1 MDQGDFL
8 LYPFLLY
15 TSPMTVANHLTL
27 NELRRRAKKAKD
39 PIEKDRFLAV
49 YHAKRGL
56 TAKEIARIIPNTP
69 RWVQETVRRYNLEG
83 PEALKDKRHQ
93 NPGQKPKLTPEERMR
108 VLEAL
113 QGPPPDGGLWTG
125 PKLRDWVE
133 RELGK
138 RLSLYPIYRLLHEMG
153 FALRVPRPRHRK
165 ADGEAQEAC
174 NLFAQVQEA
183 RAEGRRVRLLA
194 YDGHA
199 RRAYLGHRLGL
210 RPVYRRVWARRGE
223 RPLAVGAHRY
233 RWFYVCTFV
242 EPETGESLSLLVD
255 GVDTEVMGWVLR
267 ELRAWLREGE
277 EAWVVLDRA
286 GWHVSGRVEVP
297 EGVRLVFL
305 PPYSPELQPVE
316 RVWPLVN
323 EAVANRYFQDLEEMM
338 EVVAERCRVLAQ
350 DPETLR
356 RHTLFHWWPRTKA
369 LA

>member
-1 MDQGDFL
+1 
-8 LYPFLLY
+8 
-15 TSPMTVANHLTL
+15 MTVADHLTL
-27 NELRRRAKKAKD
+27 NALRRRAKKAKD

-138 RLSLYPIYRLLHEMG
+138 RLSFYPIYRLLHEMG

-165 ADGEAQEAC
+165 ADGEAQEAS

-223 RPLAVGAHRY
+223 RPVAVGAHRY
-233 RWFYVCTFV
+233 RWFYVGTFV
-242 EPETGESLSLLVD
+242 EPKTGESLSLLVD

-267 ELRAWLREGE
+267 ELRAWLGEGE

-316 RVWPLVN
+316 RVWPLVDA
-323 EAVANRYFQDLEEMM
+323 AVANRYFRDLEEMM

>member
-1 MDQGDFL
+1 
-8 LYPFLLY
+8 
-15 TSPMTVANHLTL
+15 MTVANHLTL
-27 NELRRRAKKAKD
+27 NDLNELWRRAKKAKD

-165 ADGEAQEAC
+165 ADGEAQEAS

-210 RPVYRRVWARRGE
+210 RPVYRRVWARR
-223 RPLAVGAHRY
+223 
-233 RWFYVCTFV
+233 
-242 EPETGESLSLLVD
+242 
-255 GVDTEVMGWVLR
+255 
-267 ELRAWLREGE
+267 GE

-356 RHTLFHWWPRTKA
+356 RHTLFHWWPRTRDSA
-369 LA
+369 